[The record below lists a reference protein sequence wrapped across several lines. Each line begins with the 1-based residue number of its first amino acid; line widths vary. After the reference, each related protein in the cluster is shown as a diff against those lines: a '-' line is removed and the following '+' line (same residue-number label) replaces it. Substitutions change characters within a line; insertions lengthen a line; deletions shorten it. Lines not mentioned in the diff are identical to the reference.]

1 MASQYPIEPRQ
12 SSASGAKRVYDIRL
26 ITEPDQVLL
35 DTLNPDTPPDVP
47 VYVEVSL
54 DGVPRGTMALA
65 GITRDGVDRLA
76 ILGMIGAPG
85 FVDIALQVT
94 MAIAKGL
101 ELDGAVAEA
110 MTPAHG
116 RLYRRAL
123 RRIGGVLSDGQ

>member
-12 SSASGAKRVYDIRL
+12 SYASGTKRVYDIRL
-26 ITEPDQVLL
+26 ITEPDQALL
-35 DTLNPDTPPDVP
+35 DTLHPDTPPELP

-54 DGVPRGTMALA
+54 DGSPRGAMALT
-65 GITRDGVDRLA
+65 GVTHDGVERLA
-76 ILGMIGAPG
+76 IIGMTGAPG
-85 FVDIALQVT
+85 FVDIALQAT

-123 RRIGGVLSDGQ
+123 KRLGGVKRDG

>member
-1 MASQYPIEPRQ
+1 MASQYPIVPGIFDMQ
-12 SSASGAKRVYDIRL
+12 V
-26 ITEPDQVLL
+26 ITDPDQELL
-35 DTLNPDTPPDVP
+35 DTLHPDISPDMP

-85 FVDIALQVT
+85 FVDIALQTT
-94 MAIAKGL
+94 MAIAKCLG
-101 ELDGAVAEA
+101 LDGAVAEA

-123 RRIGGVLSDGQ
+123 RRIGGVLSDG